1 MHKSS
6 ERSDDRYVWNED
18 APTVVSC
25 AFFRLSEPMVIFNRR
40 LFCVPPYRSDGK
52 DTAMKSNETKK
63 RKSGFNPNR
72 TCYLT
77 ADGKY
82 YCYECWDDDAK
93 CVVTQRLEVG
103 IDLSLELTIMLDES
117 DHDKDLQ
124 DRYESELR
132 DSLFDAK
139 VNSYKAA
146 PDNED
151 AVDPWDMI
159 GDKGGSPEDVMFAE
173 PEPENPQAVEAR
185 RVIDE
190 ECTETQQDFFFEH
203 FGKGTPLE
211 EMRQAEAEQTG
222 KLPSSAA
229 MTNRKNK
236 IIDKVAK
243 SFGVERVKRHKYP
256 KKG

>member
-6 ERSDDRYVWNED
+6 ERSDDGCVWNED

-25 AFFRLSEPMVIFNRR
+25 AFFRLSEPVVIFNRR

-82 YCYECWDDDAK
+82 YCYERWDDDAK

-103 IDLSLELTIMLDES
+103 KDLSLELTIMLDES
-117 DHDKDLQ
+117 DHGMDLQ

-132 DSLFDAK
+132 DPMFDAK
-139 VNSYKAA
+139 ANSYKAD

-151 AVDPWDMI
+151 AVVPWDMI
-159 GDKGGSPEDVMFAE
+159 ADKGGSPEDAMFAE
-173 PEPENPQAVEAR
+173 SEQENPQAVEAR

-190 ECTETQQDFFFEH
+190 ECTE
-203 FGKGTPLE
+203 
-211 EMRQAEAEQTG
+211 
-222 KLPSSAA
+222 S
-229 MTNRKNK
+229 
-236 IIDKVAK
+236 
-243 SFGVERVKRHKYP
+243 
-256 KKG
+256 